1 MELKAEEGREGK
13 SFLLIYRREMNAEK
27 LEDWELE
34 MWDEKLCSDLSQSN
48 DVCSNAKRALIGA
61 GARALFY
68 PTLLYNVVRN
78 KIQPEFHWWDRV
90 DEVNLCKFFFSI
102 LELSGFVPFFF
113 PVSVVILRMDEADLQ
128 RKMKLTA

>member
-1 MELKAEEGREGK
+1 
-13 SFLLIYRREMNAEK
+13 MNAEK

-34 MWDEKLCSDLSQSN
+34 MWDEELCCDLSQSSG
-48 DVCSNAKRALIGA
+48 VGANAKRALVGA

-90 DEVNLCKFFFSI
+90 DEVNSYKSLFSI
-102 LELSGFVPFFF
+102 LELSGFLPLVF
-113 PVSVVILRMDEADLQ
+113 PVSVFILRMV
-128 RKMKLTA
+128 